1 MTDHNHIDSQTFEL
15 LMNKLE
21 SLEKQI
27 EAGFGRVNGNISDHE
42 KRLREGEQWR
52 YKVIGGVALVAVLVP
67 LLISIVGKI
76 LGL

>member
-1 MTDHNHIDSQTFEL
+1 MTDHMDSQTFEL

-52 YKVIGGVALVAVLVP
+52 YKVIGGVALVAVLIPIVV
-67 LLISIVGKI
+67 SILEKM